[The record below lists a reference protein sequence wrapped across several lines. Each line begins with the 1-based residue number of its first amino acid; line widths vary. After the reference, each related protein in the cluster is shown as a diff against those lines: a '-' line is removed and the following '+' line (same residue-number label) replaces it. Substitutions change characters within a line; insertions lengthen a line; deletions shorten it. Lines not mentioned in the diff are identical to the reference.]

1 MTKELKSNLPILKF
15 CDKLFVKKL
24 SMATFRKSEHAIDH
38 EDDRILSKE
47 ELDTK
52 HVAALEAKSVISW
65 KSPVRVYKARTRR
78 YFIKIA
84 LFAVIFILAAIAFEE
99 IALVGVILAL
109 VFMAYVLALS
119 APETIEHKIT
129 NMGITSGGR
138 AFLWEELDS
147 FWFDRRGDDRLLV
160 IQTNMHF
167 PTRLIILLTN
177 VSERTLLDLLE
188 KHLHFHQGPVH
199 TLFDK
204 WALFLQERINLE

>member
-1 MTKELKSNLPILKF
+1 
-15 CDKLFVKKL
+15 
-24 SMATFRKSEHAIDH
+24 MATFRKSEQAIDH
-38 EDDRILSKE
+38 YADRFLSKE
-47 ELDTK
+47 ELDAK
-52 HVAALEAKSVISW
+52 HLVALDAKSIISW
-65 KSPVRVYKARTRR
+65 KSPVRVFRARSRR

-84 LFAVIFILAAIAFEE
+84 LFAVVFILAAIAFEE
-99 IALVGVILAL
+99 FALVGVIIAL

-129 NMGITSGGR
+129 NMGIISGGR

-147 FWFDRRGDDRLLV
+147 FWYDKRGDDRLLIV
-160 IQTNMHF
+160 QTNLRF

-177 VSERTLLDLLE
+177 VSERTLLEMLE